1 MAKRDYYEVLG
12 VGKSTPQEAIKKA
25 YRKSALKHHPDR
37 NKGDKAAEARF
48 KEASEAFHVLSDRKR
63 RKNYDQFG
71 HAAFEGAG
79 GRGGFSNFDF
89 SNIFSDI
96 FGSDSDPFDN
106 FFEGFGETRWR
117 GRRRSSDFRGAD
129 LRYDLSISLEDAYN
143 GKKQEINFSSS
154 EKCKVCNGY
163 GAEPGSKP
171 ISCSTCGGQGQVRS
185 SQGFFTIQQ
194 TCPECAGSGEQ
205 ISSPCRECRGMGKKQ
220 TKKKIFTNIPK
231 GVDDGTRIRLS
242 GKGEAGIKGGGNGDL
257 YLFINVRSHELFK
270 RSEENLFFEYPISIA
285 DAALGTSLEIPTI
298 DGAKAKIKIPS
309 GTQSNKQFRLKGK
322 GMPYMRGSGEGDLYV
337 QINTEVPVS
346 LNSEQKEL
354 LEKFRK
360 IENDKSNPSIK
371 QFFQKAKSFFDENII
386 LAKNGD
392 FIVENYTFEDGGKN
406 KDAKQINGIENSF
419 IVSDDIEIGFKNKI
433 PLYLF
438 GFLY

>member
-12 VGKSTPQEAIKKA
+12 IIKSASSEEIKKA
-25 YRKSALKHHPDR
+25 YRKLALKYHPDR
-37 NKGDKAAEARF
+37 NKGDKAAEAKF
-48 KEASEAFHVLSDRKR
+48 KEASEAYHVLSDKGR
-63 RKNYDQFG
+63 RNNYDQFG

-89 SNIFSDI
+89 SSTFSDI
-96 FGSDSDPFDN
+96 FGSDIFED
-106 FFEGFGETRWR
+106 FFEGFGGSRGR

-154 EKCKVCNGY
+154 DKCGTCNGS

-205 ISSPCRECRGMGKKQ
+205 ISSPCKECRGLGKKQ

-242 GKGEAGIKGGGNGDL
+242 GKGEAGIRGGSNGDL
-257 YLFINVRSHELFK
+257 YIFVSVNAHSIFK
-270 RSEENLFFEYPISIA
+270 RSDENIFFEFPISLT
-285 DAALGTSLEIPTI
+285 DATLGSTIEVPTI
-298 DGAKAKIKIPS
+298 DGGRAKVKIPA
-309 GTQSNKQFRLKGK
+309 GTQNGKRFRLKGK
-322 GMPYMRGSGEGDLYV
+322 GMPMMRNRNYGDLYIQV
-337 QINTEVPVS
+337 ITEVPVS
-346 LNSEQKEL
+346 LTKEQKNL
-354 LEKFRK
+354 LEQFKK
-360 IENDKSNPSIK
+360 LEDKKSNPIMK
-371 QFFQKAKSFFDENII
+371 DFFEKAKRFW
-386 LAKNGD
+386 KN
-392 FIVENYTFEDGGKN
+392 
-406 KDAKQINGIENSF
+406 
-419 IVSDDIEIGFKNKI
+419 
-433 PLYLF
+433 
-438 GFLY
+438 